1 MTLDELLLQLRHRRL
16 ILISA
21 EEIWPSPHATQ
32 ELHRAIRRHRKGLQV
47 LMKWASIEVCAS
59 RDNHRQYWRYTGGQC
74 YTCTV
79 CQRLLSEVS

>member
-21 EEIWPSPHATQ
+21 EEIWPSPCITQ
-32 ELHRAIRRHRKGLQV
+32 ELHRALRRHRQGLKV